1 MMKAESSTKMAEK
14 NIENKKNNAKRLAM
28 HWGAGLSVLLLDQIT
43 KVIVDQKFPV
53 NWSMDVIPGFFNLV
67 HVRNYGAAWGMF
79 AERTWLLGVVSLVA
93 VVLLIAN
100 FHTMSERKP
109 FNEWI
114 LSIIGGGIAG
124 NMVDRFFRGSVID
137 FLDFHWHEVYHYP
150 SFNVADIAISV
161 GVCLY
166 IAYAFFGKKKDGAAE
181 DAPK

>member
-1 MMKAESSTKMAEK
+1 MAES
-14 NIENKKNNAKRLAM
+14 NIEKQKSNAKRLAAY
-28 HWGAGLSVLLLDQIT
+28 WGAGLAVLLLDQLT
-43 KVIVDQKFPV
+43 KVVVDWRFPL

-79 AERTWLLGVVSLVA
+79 AGRTWLLGVVSLVA
-93 VVLLIAN
+93 VVLLVAN
-100 FHTMSERKP
+100 FRRMSEGNV

-124 NMVDRFFRGSVID
+124 NMIDRFFRGSVID
-137 FLDFHWHEVYHYP
+137 FLDFHWKEAYHYP
-150 SFNVADIAISV
+150 SFNVADMAISV

-181 DAPK
+181 EASK

>member
-1 MMKAESSTKMAEK
+1 MAET
-14 NIENKKNNAKRLAM
+14 NIENKKNNTKRLAAY
-28 HWGAGLSVLLLDQIT
+28 WGAGLAVLLLDQLT
-43 KVIVDQKFPV
+43 KVVVDWRFPL

-79 AERTWLLGVVSLVA
+79 AGRTWLLGVVSLVA
-93 VVLLIAN
+93 VVLLVAN
-100 FHTMSERKP
+100 FRRMSEGNV

-124 NMVDRFFRGSVID
+124 NMIDRFFRGSVID

-150 SFNVADIAISV
+150 SFNVADMAISI

-166 IAYAFFGKKKDGAAE
+166 IAYAFFGKKKDDAAE
-181 DAPK
+181 ETSK